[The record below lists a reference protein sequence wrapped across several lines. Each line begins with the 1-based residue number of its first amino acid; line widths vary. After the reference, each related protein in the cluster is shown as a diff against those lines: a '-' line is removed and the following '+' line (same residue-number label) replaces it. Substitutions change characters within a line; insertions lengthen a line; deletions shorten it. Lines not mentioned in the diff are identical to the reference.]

1 MQDRN
6 SPVIQFDYKRAHCC
20 IKLHMSVRC
29 CLWLRHGE
37 PLLTAGVVTVSLLSM
52 ARCSLSTLCVCGVG
66 AVDDEDEEGAR
77 RRPGGGGDFLPRG
90 KFGGRC

>member
-1 MQDRN
+1 M
-6 SPVIQFDYKRAHCC
+6 
-20 IKLHMSVRC
+20 
-29 CLWLRHGE
+29 
-37 PLLTAGVVTVSLLSM
+37 
-52 ARCSLSTLCVCGVG
+52 CGVG